1 MPYQIKVADT
11 DLPVDVE
18 RNDDGT
24 FTFTI
29 EDRTYHVDAFRMS
42 SNHLTAS
49 INGSRHHFHTHSSA
63 GDAQIIHK
71 GTSYQAEDAGKN
83 KRKRSSSGPEAGDI
97 TPPMPG
103 SIIRVLVAAGDEV
116 SKGQE
121 LIVMSAMKMETTL
134 YAPADGTIKAVLI
147 EEGEQVA
154 AGQQLVEFEATP
166 QEAS

>member
-1 MPYQIKVADT
+1 MDRDT
-11 DLPVDVE
+11 
-18 RNDDGT
+18 T
-24 FTFTI
+24 FTHTAAQVMH
-29 EDRTYHVDAFRMS
+29 RS
-42 SNHLTAS
+42 STKA
-49 INGSRHHFHTHSSA
+49 RVT
-63 GDAQIIHK
+63 K
-71 GTSYQAEDAGKN
+71 AEDAGKN